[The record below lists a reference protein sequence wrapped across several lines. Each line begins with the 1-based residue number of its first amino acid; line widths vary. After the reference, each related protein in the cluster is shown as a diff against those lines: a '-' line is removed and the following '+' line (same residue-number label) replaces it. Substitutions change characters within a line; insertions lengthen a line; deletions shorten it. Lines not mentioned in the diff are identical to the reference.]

1 MIPQALTVPQS
12 NPPPSILPFLT
23 AFSIVIVI
31 FISIIIFSV
40 VASFAI
46 IIFIYIICKY
56 LIGSTSLDEH
66 VSDLEAGETNEN
78 QRMIARSRILLT
90 HHQTSSHGRDIM
102 ERSESNTWR
111 EGMERTIMIEKVAA
125 PVSYGS
131 SEVVAKCI
139 DCAICL
145 EDFENGELCQNFPL
159 PPRRRHRRPQPAEL
173 QPSRADVSC
182 VPKSFTW
189 SPAAS
194 SAPIRRPPEHF
205 RQLPLRVQPRR
216 PVARSTTPLHIEHRL
231 SKPAKPSRAR
241 ASTTQ
246 VAHGHPTRTVAPSP
260 STRNSTR
267 APAFSSPREADST
280 RALLREPIASRTSA
294 YTVAESH
301 VRAACRA
308 VLHVRA
314 VFCFLAEPPSRFAC
328 RGRGKGKDK
337 LASDQK

>member
-145 EDFENGELCQNFPL
+145 EDFENGELCQNFPVCN
-159 PPRRRHRRPQPAEL
+159 HIFHY
-173 QPSRADVSC
+173 SC
-182 VPKSFTW
+182 IQHWLKKNMTC
-189 SPAAS
+189 
-194 SAPIRRPPEHF
+194 PI
-205 RQLPLRVQPRR
+205 
-216 PVARSTTPLHIEHRL
+216 
-231 SKPAKPSRAR
+231 
-241 ASTTQ
+241 
-246 VAHGHPTRTVAPSP
+246 
-260 STRNSTR
+260 
-267 APAFSSPREADST
+267 
-280 RALLREPIASRTSA
+280 
-294 YTVAESH
+294 
-301 VRAACRA
+301 CRCSI
-308 VLHVRA
+308 VN
-314 VFCFLAEPPSRFAC
+314 
-328 RGRGKGKDK
+328 DK
-337 LASDQK
+337 C